1 MTQKKQEDILS
12 PQEAQIE
19 QAETLR
25 HQRKRELKKVIQ
37 LIIDAGRS
45 SIKYQAFVDSETG
58 TRGSSTYQNSAGLID
73 PAISQVSMSNQPR
86 SLLSSGGDNASP
98 ARKIDSLI
106 CPVSS
111 VPFGEQ
117 GAFSM
122 SRAKGA
128 DGKDLVEHWVVG
140 SAAKLQGKEYVAMT
154 AGDNHKVT
162 YFPILCLGAIA
173 SLPNLYELSTGTS
186 PKRRSLHI
194 NLSTLSL
201 SNPLELR
208 KAIEVCKW
216 INVDGVRY
224 RLSFQ
229 KSGFV
234 GFPEGYGA
242 SLWMQPKVGDDKEF
256 LTFDIGFGTATV
268 SQYSNYG
275 SLPKRVAA
283 SPNGGGGVATL
294 VRKFSKALRQGDSSD
309 SIEREHLREMLE
321 TATITPDGKVS
332 AFAPDGK
339 DVGEALKA
347 GISAWIQDSA
357 LTDAI
362 ADLSIKA
369 RRNKVALCGGGFA
382 IKPVH
387 QMIRERLTQASVPD
401 ENLLLTDNPET
412 IALSHMRVF
421 HVPELGRHG

>member
-1 MTQKKQEDILS
+1 MPRKKQEDVLVFQDVQTEQS
-12 PQEAQIE
+12 EALTPQRI
-19 QAETLR
+19 
-25 HQRKRELKKVIQ
+25 REPKKIIQ
-37 LIIDAGRS
+37 LVIDAGRS
-45 SIKYQAFVDSETG
+45 SIKYQASTDRETG
-58 TRGSSTYQNSAGLID
+58 T
-73 PAISQVSMSNQPR
+73 
-86 SLLSSGGDNASP
+86 P
-98 ARKIDSLI
+98 ARKIDSLV

-122 SRAKGA
+122 SRS
-128 DGKDLVEHWVVG
+128 KDESNKDFIEYWVVG
-140 SAAKLQGKEYVAMT
+140 SAARLQGKEYVAMT
-154 AGDNHKVT
+154 DGDNHKVI

-173 SLPNLYELSTGTS
+173 SLPNLYELSVGTS
-186 PKRRSLHI
+186 PRRRTLHI

-201 SNPLELR
+201 ADPTEL
-208 KAIEVCKW
+208 KKGISACKW
-216 INVDGVRY
+216 ITVDGIRY
-224 RLSFQ
+224 RLTFV
-229 KSGFV
+229 KSGFLHY
-234 GFPEGYGA
+234 PEGYGA
-242 SLWMQPKVGDDKEF
+242 SLWMQPKVADDKEF
-256 LTFDIGFGTATV
+256 LTFDIGYGTSTV

-369 RRNKVALCGGGFA
+369 RRNKVGLCGGGFA
-382 IKPVH
+382 IAPVH
-387 QMIRERLTQASVPD
+387 QMIRERLTSASVPD
-401 ENLLLTDNPET
+401 ENLMLTDNPET
-412 IALSHMRVF
+412 IALSQMKQITG
-421 HVPELGRHG
+421 EANAQQAA

>member
-1 MTQKKQEDILS
+1 MAGRKKSESLEQLE
-12 PQEAQIE
+12 PQLE
-19 QAETLR
+19 QAENLVQ
-25 HQRKRELKKVIQ
+25 QRIREPKKVIQ
-37 LIIDAGRS
+37 LVIDAGRS
-45 SIKYQAFVDSETG
+45 SIKYQAFTDSETG
-58 TRGSSTYQNSAGLID
+58 T
-73 PAISQVSMSNQPR
+73 
-86 SLLSSGGDNASP
+86 P
-98 ARKIDSLI
+98 ARKIDSLV

-111 VPFGEQ
+111 TPFGEL

-122 SRAKGA
+122 SRAKGE
-128 DGKDLVEHWVVG
+128 DGKDLVEQWVVG
-140 SAAKLQGKEYVAMT
+140 SAAKLQGKEFISMT
-154 AGDNHKVT
+154 DGDNHKVT

-186 PKRRSLHI
+186 PRRRSLHI

-201 SNPLELR
+201 ADPTEL
-208 KAIEVCKW
+208 KKGINACKW
-216 INVDGVRY
+216 IIVDGIRY
-224 RLSFQ
+224 RLTFV
-229 KSGFV
+229 KNGFLH
-234 GFPEGYGA
+234 FPEGYGA
-242 SLWMQPKVGDDKEF
+242 SLWMQPKVADDKEF

-275 SLPKRVAA
+275 KLPKRVAA

-321 TATITPDGKVS
+321 TATIAPDGKVS

-357 LTDAI
+357 LTDAL

-382 IKPVH
+382 IKPVQ
-387 QMIRERLTQASVPD
+387 QMIRERLASASVPD

-412 IALSHMRVF
+412 IALSQMKQITGESTNETFPRKNGAGF
-421 HVPELGRHG
+421 